1 MSFPFI
7 ALPSPWYQESNK
19 ISAPKCNPIFSAVP
33 QGQNSL
39 VSSINANK
47 LGIRQ
52 WQIDE
57 VVTPW
62 DTSLFSVLIMGR
74 IKLSRGFIWLWKC
87 PHLRTPPHVFLPRR
101 IRPCLLCELF
111 DWTPSQTCKLFFQ
124 SCAFWGACTDAWT
137 NNDPLWSGL
146 IVLWPKGKTT
156 HEKMKKIPKHITSGR
171 WNTHL
176 LLNAP
181 ALILH
186 FATVS
191 IITAK
196 LSSAGLIIWTLWT
209 EVCLLAKTNPPWLY
223 FVQ

>member
-7 ALPSPWYQESNK
+7 AIPSPWYQESKK

-101 IRPCLLCELF
+101 IRPCLLCVSFLTGPQVRPVSCSSSLVLSEEHAQMREPIMIPYEV
-111 DWTPSQTCKLFFQ
+111 DWSFYDPKVKLPMKRWKKSPNISLQ
-124 SCAFWGACTDAWT
+124 EGE
-137 NNDPLWSGL
+137 
-146 IVLWPKGKTT
+146 T
-156 HEKMKKIPKHITSGR
+156 HI
-171 WNTHL
+171 
-176 LLNAP
+176 
-181 ALILH
+181 
-186 FATVS
+186 
-191 IITAK
+191 
-196 LSSAGLIIWTLWT
+196 
-209 EVCLLAKTNPPWLY
+209 Y
-223 FVQ
+223 F